1 MTVTAPLPPDL
12 QREVDA
18 VLGAL
23 TLEEQVSLLSG
34 KDFWRTVEIPG
45 KVPSIKVTDGP
56 SGARG
61 QYFSNGTK
69 ACIPTLLSALLT
81 TAQAAFFPSG
91 VSLAATWDTALIHQI
106 GVALGEETLTKK
118 ASVLL
123 APTACNH
130 RSPLGGRNFESFS
143 EDPYLAGKL
152 AAAYVR
158 GVQSQGVAATMK
170 HFVANEQETRR
181 FSVNEVI
188 GERALREIYLKPF
201 EIAVRDAGPW
211 AAMSAYN
218 CVNGV
223 CLWSPPIGVYGDIKI

>member
-1 MTVTAPLPPDL
+1 M
-12 QREVDA
+12 
-18 VLGAL
+18 
-23 TLEEQVSLLSG
+23 
-34 KDFWRTVEIPG
+34 
-45 KVPSIKVTDGP
+45 
-56 SGARG
+56 
-61 QYFSNGTK
+61 
-69 ACIPTLLSALLT
+69 
-81 TAQAAFFPSG
+81 
-91 VSLAATWDTALIHQI
+91 
-106 GVALGEETLTKK
+106 ALGEETLTKK

-188 GERALREIYLKPF
+188 DERALREIYLKPF

-211 AAMSAYN
+211 AVMSAYN

-223 CLWSPPIGVYGDIKI
+223 CLWSPSIGIDGDIKI